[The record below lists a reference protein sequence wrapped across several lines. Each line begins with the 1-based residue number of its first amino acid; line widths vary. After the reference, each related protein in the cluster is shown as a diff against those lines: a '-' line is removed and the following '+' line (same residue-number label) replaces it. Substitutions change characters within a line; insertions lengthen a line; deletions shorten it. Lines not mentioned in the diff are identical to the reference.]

1 MADVDILQLSNPV
14 GPLADL
20 EDNLEQPRAFLNT
33 GMHPESGFPLPPT
46 TLQASTPYPRVQG
59 CLTPPLHLAL
69 LLLGPCLCS
78 QRGGT
83 NLLFQPTG
91 SMLALPMKVSS
102 LTGRSTRNHCLQS
115 QCWLYRCE
123 ALLPGTRWFRFDELP
138 KTITYCFSVFKV
150 ADMIEQAPAATDLHP
165 SVHTLIVH
173 LGASSGMRR
182 RSAKLQFEFE
192 PWKVFCLLQLS
203 PRGRAL
209 NILVAI

>member
-1 MADVDILQLSNPV
+1 MTNPVGVPLSISGSSKWSIRFWKSRPTYASRHKRSLPLLLHDPVADVDILQLSNPV

-115 QCWLYRCE
+115 QC
-123 ALLPGTRWFRFDELP
+123 
-138 KTITYCFSVFKV
+138 
-150 ADMIEQAPAATDLHP
+150 
-165 SVHTLIVH
+165 
-173 LGASSGMRR
+173 
-182 RSAKLQFEFE
+182 
-192 PWKVFCLLQLS
+192 
-203 PRGRAL
+203 
-209 NILVAI
+209 